1 MGDLLSFSDHIDKTQ
16 NKQRYLGYEKGKVLE
31 ETIKEL
37 IAKIPDIPEETIIS
51 YFTKIVKGEIPVM
64 DDKPF
69 HTKYVW
75 AENYLEYSS
84 EEIQEAA
91 TAYMFKNKSNHKL
104 LYHLSLLNYLSLYFF
119 DKDVKSFYKISPQ
132 DYEKWGIRLLDK
144 SIEFKN
150 KVRDGNF

>member
-1 MGDLLSFSDHIDKTQ
+1 MGDLLNFNDHIDKSQ

-37 IAKIPDIPEETIIS
+37 IAKIPDISGETIIN

-64 DDKPF
+64 DDKSF

-75 AENYLEYSS
+75 AEKYLQYSPQ
-84 EEIQEAA
+84 EIQDAA
-91 TAYMFKNKSNHKL
+91 MAYMFKNKNNHKL
-104 LYHLSLLNYLSLYFF
+104 LYHLSLLIYLSHYFF
-119 DKDVKSFYKISPQ
+119 AEEVKSFYRIAPQ

-150 KVRDGNF
+150 KV

>member
-1 MGDLLSFSDHIDKTQ
+1 MGDLLNFSDHIDKTQ

-51 YFTKIVKGEIPVM
+51 YFTKIVKGKITVM

-75 AENYLEYSS
+75 AEKYLKYSS
-84 EEIQEAA
+84 QKIQDAA
-91 TAYMFKNKSNHKL
+91 MAYMFKHKSNHKL
-104 LYHLSLLNYLSLYFF
+104 LYHLSLLIYLSLYFF
-119 DKDVKSFYKISPQ
+119 DKDVKNFYKIAPQ
-132 DYEKWGIRLLDK
+132 DYEKWGIKLLDK

>member
-1 MGDLLSFSDHIDKTQ
+1 MGDLLNFNDHIDKTQ

-37 IAKIPDIPEETIIS
+37 IAKIPDIPEENIIS

>member
-1 MGDLLSFSDHIDKTQ
+1 MGDLLNFSDHIDKKQ

-37 IAKIPDIPEETIIS
+37 IAKIPDIPEENIIS

-132 DYEKWGIRLLDK
+132 DYEIWGIRLLDK

>member
-1 MGDLLSFSDHIDKTQ
+1 MGDLLNFNDHIDKKQ
-16 NKQRYLGYEKGKVLE
+16 NRQRYLGYEKGKVLE
-31 ETIKEL
+31 GAIESFIED
-37 IAKIPDIPEETIIS
+37 IPDVPEEKVIS
-51 YFTKIVKGEIPVM
+51 YFTKIVKGEISVM

-104 LYHLSLLNYLSLYFF
+104 LYHLSLLNYLSLFFF
-119 DKDVKSFYKISPQ
+119 DKDVKSFYKIAPQ

>member
-1 MGDLLSFSDHIDKTQ
+1 MGDLLNFSDHIDKTQ

-51 YFTKIVKGEIPVM
+51 NFTKVVKGEIPVM

-75 AENYLEYSS
+75 AENYLKYSS
-84 EEIQEAA
+84 KEIQEAA

-104 LYHLSLLNYLSLYFF
+104 LYHLSLLIYISLYYF
-119 DKDVKSFYKISPQ
+119 DKDVKFFYKIAPQ
-132 DYEKWGIRLLDK
+132 DYEKWGLRLLDK